1 MSANSHELAR
11 RDYPVWL
18 VGLKGDEHVL
28 RYLAEETRSDTLCV
42 RRLRRGW
49 VLFADRLQACATADE
64 VSAAA
69 PDFIRLANHVRR
81 RAHPLG
87 ADLEAT
93 GEYRLHPSGRLE
105 VYTSMIE
112 RFAITD
118 GLSEGAEEG
127 TAATYCDRFVT
138 VALNDPHVSEII
150 RYREAPDAGG
160 WSGLRRVVEA
170 IAKNMAGGRSK
181 AHAARGYQMIA
192 GRGWAQMEWL
202 RNLGD
207 IANSSGAGDSA
218 RHGLSHMPPPP
229 DAMGL
234 DEARRGVDALY
245 YRWIDWK
252 LSKR

>member
-1 MSANSHELAR
+1 MSADSHAFAL

-42 RRLRRGW
+42 RRLRREW
-49 VLFADRLQACATADE
+49 VLFAEPLQACTTADE

-69 PDFIRLANHVRR
+69 PDFVRLANHVRR

-105 VYTSMIE
+105 VYTSLIE
-112 RFAITD
+112 RFAISD
-118 GLSEGAEEG
+118 GLDVGGEDK
-127 TAATYCDRFVT
+127 TTATYCDRFVT
-138 VALNDPHVSEII
+138 LALNDQDVAEII
-150 RYREAPDAGG
+150 GYREAPDAGG

-170 IAKNMAGGRSK
+170 VAKNTAGGRSD
-181 AHAARGYQMIA
+181 AHAARGYEMIA
-192 GRGWAQMEWL
+192 DQGWAEDGWL
-202 RNLGD
+202 RSLRD
-207 IANSSGAGDSA
+207 IANSSGAGHSA
-218 RHGLSHMPPPP
+218 RHGLSHTPPPP

-245 YRWIDWK
+245 YRWIDWR
-252 LSKR
+252 LSKG